1 MYRALFNTMGDGVA
15 IIDAGPR
22 RFIDVNPGMLAMY
35 GYTREEMFSL
45 TYEDLAAEEND
56 AEQST
61 RDVLGGRLKHIPRR
75 LHRRKDGTTF
85 PVAFSIGSFKLGRRN
100 VMCGIV
106 RDISERDQAEQS
118 LRQSRRELRTL
129 AGRLHALLEEE
140 RKRIA
145 REVHDELG
153 QSLTALKLDISLL
166 PLPSDPDTGERL
178 ATILDTLD
186 RAMACAQRI
195 TTELRPGLL
204 DDLGLAAALAWQAKQ
219 FQRRTGIRCV
229 LHDDPPEPPLQEEA
243 RVAMFRC
250 FQEILTNIA
259 RHAGATRVEIWLE
272 TKERMVELRVADNGR
287 GITLQQSQGHR
298 SWGIIGMR
306 ERMNAV
312 GGKLKLYGWR
322 GKGTTV
328 RVVTSSH
335 REGVAS

>member
-1 MYRALFNTMGDGVA
+1 M
-15 IIDAGPR
+15 
-22 RFIDVNPGMLAMY
+22 
-35 GYTREEMFSL
+35 
-45 TYEDLAAEEND
+45 
-56 AEQST
+56 
-61 RDVLGGRLKHIPRR
+61 
-75 LHRRKDGTTF
+75 
-85 PVAFSIGSFKLGRRN
+85 
-100 VMCGIV
+100 
-106 RDISERDQAEQS
+106 
-118 LRQSRRELRTL
+118 RQSRKELRIL

-166 PLPSDPDTGERL
+166 DLPGDPETRERL

-204 DDLGLAAALAWQAKQ
+204 DDLGLAAALAWQARQ

-229 LHDDPPEPPLQEEA
+229 LHGDQPEPPLREEA
-243 RVAMFRC
+243 RVALFRC

-259 RHAGATRVEIWLE
+259 RHAGATRVDIWLK
-272 TKERMVELRVADNGR
+272 TRERVVELRVADNGC
-287 GITLQQSQGHR
+287 GITPQQSQGPR

-312 GGKLKLYGWR
+312 GGKLKLHGWK

-328 RVVTSSH
+328 RVVASSH
-335 REGVAS
+335 GEGVAT